1 MSEPPADTAVTP
13 SEEPKRAPRPRLGGK
28 MFGLVVGTLQKASR
42 EDKLLRASE
51 AAKKRQLLESRL
63 ATKLQSETAV
73 VRKKEDARKSK
84 TTALRLE
91 ETLGYK
97 DSVAKFRRRRVPQ
110 LAGFLCTAGDD
121 LDVRRTHPPPVYF
134 LPKVLLPEQEE
145 ILARRRELAAEKSRR
160 DWDSFKTQKEEGIA
174 EIRDLRAKVAEETE
188 DAKDTSMDVDDD
200 AKEKKD
206 DDAMMDADPVP
217 PAHTEIPDAK
227 PERAPSPPP
236 LAPKLIPQ
244 APSTPE
250 RNDEPMQADEDEV
263 EY

>member
-1 MSEPPADTAVTP
+1 
-13 SEEPKRAPRPRLGGK
+13 

-73 VRKKEDARKSK
+73 VRKKEDARKNK

-121 LDVRRTHPPPVYF
+121 LDVRRAHPPPVFF
-134 LPKVLLPEQEE
+134 LPKVLLPEQED
-145 ILARRRELAAEKSRR
+145 ILARRREQAAEKAQKE
-160 DWDSFKTQKEEGIA
+160 WDSFRTQKEEGIA
-174 EIRDLRAKVAEETE
+174 EIRDLRSKVAEETE
-188 DAKDTSMDVDDD
+188 DAKDTSMDVDDE

-217 PAHTEIPDAK
+217 APAPVPVEKPETK
-227 PERAPSPPP
+227 PERVPSPPP
-236 LAPKLIPQ
+236 LRTEPTPQ
-244 APSTPE
+244 PPPSPE
-250 RNDEPMQADEDEV
+250 RKDEPMQADEDEV